1 MKTQKKTYTI
11 KLSRTLIGFP
21 KEKANRK
28 MILHILKM
36 AIIISSNY
44 LIIHTHYKPISR
56 KKSFYQKIKK
66 NQFQEMIIL
75 VFFSVWK
82 FAAQQ
87 FAKKRCLGTR
97 KIIEEK
103 KVDGPNGKK
112 FTKLIMDS
120 QYQWTNYEDIYHQS
134 TYVGR

>member
-1 MKTQKKTYTI
+1 
-11 KLSRTLIGFP
+11 
-21 KEKANRK
+21 

-36 AIIISSNY
+36 DIIISSNY

-56 KKSFYQKIKK
+56 KKIFLSKDKK
-66 NQFQEMIIL
+66 NQFQEIII
-75 VFFSVWK
+75 VIFFFFFSVWK